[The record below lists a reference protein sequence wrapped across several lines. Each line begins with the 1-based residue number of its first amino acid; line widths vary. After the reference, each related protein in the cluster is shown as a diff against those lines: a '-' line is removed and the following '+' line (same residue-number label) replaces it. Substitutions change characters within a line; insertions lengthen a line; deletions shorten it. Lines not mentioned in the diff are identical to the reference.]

1 MKLGILGTGSIVKEL
16 LPHLEAI
23 GVEKSYLFAT
33 PRSQEKA
40 EGMVAQ
46 YHLTGAVY
54 DYDQLLALDIDT
66 VYVALPNLL
75 HYEYTKKAL
84 LHGKHVILEKP
95 AAPRRSELEELFALA
110 EERGLFLIEA
120 VPMLQREGYHI
131 LRDAI
136 AKIGKPKLATL
147 YYCQRSSRYDS
158 FLRGELHPVF
168 DPKMAGG
175 ALMDLGVYDLQALVG
190 LFGPP
195 KGVCYHANMSQGG
208 IDISGILNLDYGHFQ
223 AAAYAAKDCASPDQ
237 SVFMGE
243 EGQLLVDLRH
253 LDGYTFIPRTGE
265 KEVVRVADTRDHRL
279 CIEFQAFKRMIQEK
293 DFAAMNRLKEISLT
307 VSGVMEQ
314 ARKQAG
320 IAFPGDKV

>member
-23 GVEKSYLFAT
+23 GVERSYLFAT

-40 EGMVAQ
+40 QGMVAQ

-54 DYDQLLALDIDT
+54 DYDQLLGLDMDT
-66 VYVALPNLL
+66 VYVALPNHL
-75 HYEYTKKAL
+75 HYQYTKKAL
-84 LHGKHVILEKP
+84 LAGKHVILEKP
-95 AAPRRSELEELFALA
+95 ATPRRSELEELFALA
-110 EERGLFLIEA
+110 DERGLFLIEA

-131 LRDAI
+131 LHEAI
-136 AKIGKPKLATL
+136 TKIGKPRLATL

-168 DPKMAGG
+168 DPQKMGG
-175 ALMDLGVYDLQALVG
+175 ALMDLGVYDLQAIVG
-190 LFGPP
+190 LFGAPR
-195 KGVCYHANMSQGG
+195 GVDYHANVTGG
-208 IDISGILNLDYGHFQ
+208 IDISGVLTLDYGDFK

-253 LDGYTFIPRTGE
+253 LDGYTLIPRTGE

-279 CIEFQAFKRMIQEK
+279 RIEFQSFRRMIEEK
-293 DFAAMNRLKEISLT
+293 DYPAVNRLKEISLT
-307 VSGVMEQ
+307 VSGIMEQ

-320 IAFPGDKV
+320 VLFPGDQS

>member
-23 GVEKSYLFAT
+23 GAEKTYLLAT
-33 PRSQEKA
+33 PRSKEKA
-40 EGMVAQ
+40 EGLVSR
-46 YHLTGAVY
+46 YGLTGAVY
-54 DYDQLLALDIDT
+54 DYDELLGLDIDT

-84 LHGKHVILEKP
+84 LAGKHVILEKP
-95 AAPRRSELEELFALA
+95 ATPRRSELEELFALA

-131 LRDAI
+131 LHEAI
-136 AKIGKPKLATL
+136 RKIGKPKLATL
-147 YYCQRSSRYDS
+147 YYCQRSSRYDG
-158 FLRGELHPVF
+158 FLRGEVHAVF
-168 DPKMAGG
+168 DPQMAGG
-175 ALMDLGVYDLQALVG
+175 ALMDLGVYDLQAIVG
-190 LFGPP
+190 LFGAP
-195 KGVCYHANMSQGG
+195 KGLDYHANVTGG
-208 IDISGILNLDYGHFQ
+208 IDISGVLTLDYGDFK
-223 AAAYAAKDCASPDQ
+223 AAAFAAKDCASPDQ

-265 KEVVRVADTRDHRL
+265 TQVVRVADTRDHRL
-279 CIEFQAFKRMIQEK
+279 RIEFQAFKRMIEEK
-293 DFAAMNRLKEISLT
+293 DFHAMNRLKEISLT
-307 VSGVMEQ
+307 VSGIVEQ

-320 IAFPGDKV
+320 ILFPGDEN

>member
-16 LPHLEAI
+16 LPHLEAV
-23 GVEKSYLFAT
+23 GVEKAYLLAT
-33 PRSQEKA
+33 PRSREKT

-54 DYDQLLALDIDT
+54 DYDQLLGLDIDT

-84 LHGKHVILEKP
+84 LHGKNVILEKP
-95 AAPRRSELEELFALA
+95 ATPRRAELEELFALA

-131 LRDAI
+131 LQDAI
-136 AKIGKPKLATL
+136 TKIGKPKLATL

-175 ALMDLGVYDLQALVG
+175 ALMDLGVYDLQAIVG
-190 LFGPP
+190 LFGAP
-195 KGVCYHANMSQGG
+195 KGVCYHANLTGG
-208 IDISGILNLDYGHFQ
+208 IDISGILNLDYGDFK

-253 LDGYTFIPRTGE
+253 LDGYTLIPRNGE
-265 KEVVRVADTRDHRL
+265 KEVVQVADTRDHRL
-279 CIEFQAFKRMIQEK
+279 RIEFLAFKRMIEEK
-293 DFAAMNRLKEISLT
+293 NYPAMNRLKEISLT
-307 VSGVMEQ
+307 VSGIMEQ

-320 IAFPGDKV
+320 ILFPGDEN